1 MLDIKEIVT
10 KSVVDADNTLDTTE
24 IYDMLEYP
32 PDPNMGDIALP
43 CFKLSKKLK
52 KAPAMIAQQLLS
64 SLKSCEHIIKVE
76 VFSGYL
82 NFFLNKRRFIEEVIS
97 GVLKCGSDYGKG
109 GRGEGK
115 TVVIDFSAPNIAK
128 PFHVGHLRSTAIGNS
143 LYRIHQFMGYRA
155 IGINHLGD
163 WGTQFGKLIV
173 AYKKWGVKQEIENG
187 GVKAL
192 MALYVKFHDE
202 SEKDAALE
210 DEAREWFIR
219 MEKRDEEALSLWQW
233 IKDIS
238 MTEFKKVYELMG
250 VHFDSWAGESF
261 YNDSSFDVA
270 NELKNK
276 KLLKESEGAFLVELE
291 QFSLPHCL
299 ILKKDGGTL
308 YATRDIAAAIYR
320 KRTYDFESCIYVT
333 SAGQS
338 LHFEQWFKVVE
349 LMGYA
354 WAKNLKHVPFGT
366 VNLGGEKLSTR
377 KGNVVLL
384 ENIFDEA
391 IKKTEEIIASKSGD
405 LHDKEETARSI
416 GVGAVIFSDLFSN
429 RIKDVTFSWEE
440 ILDFDGE
447 TGPYVQYTHARAC
460 SVIKK
465 SGFEDNV
472 IFDVIILE
480 NSEEYDV
487 TKCLYEFPLRVE
499 QALDMLEPSVITR
512 YLIELARAFNRFYH
526 NHSILAAD
534 DELKKSRL
542 ALVKAVRT
550 VLSNGLWLIG
560 LKAPERVEK
569 WRGESVSF

>member
-1 MLDIKEIVT
+1 MLDIKEIVS
-10 KSVVDADNTLDTTE
+10 KSVVDTDNTLDITE

-52 KAPAMIAQQLLS
+52 KAPAMIAQQFLS
-64 SLKSCEHIIKVE
+64 SFKSCEHISKVE
-76 VFSGYL
+76 ALSGYL
-82 NFFLNKRRFIEEVIS
+82 NFFLNKRRFIEEVLS
-97 GVLKCGSDYGKG
+97 GVLNCGSDYGKS
-109 GRGEGK
+109 GRGKGK
-115 TVVIDFSAPNIAK
+115 TVVVDFSAPNIAK

-143 LYRIHQFMGYRA
+143 LYRIHQFMGYKA
-155 IGINHLGD
+155 VGINHLGD

-202 SEKDAALE
+202 SEKDTALE

-238 MTEFKKVYELMG
+238 LDEFKKVYELMG

-261 YNDSSFDVA
+261 YNDSSLDVA
-270 NELKNK
+270 NELKDK
-276 KLLKESEGAFLVELE
+276 KLLKESEGAFLVELD

-320 KRTYDFESCIYVT
+320 KKTYDFESCIYVT

-349 LMGYA
+349 LMGYT
-354 WAKNLKHVPFGT
+354 WAKSLKHVPFGT

-405 LHDKEETARSI
+405 LQDKEETARSI

-429 RIKDVTFSWEE
+429 RIKDVSFSWEE

-465 SGFEDNV
+465 SDFEDNV

-487 TKCLYEFPLRVE
+487 AKCLYEFPLRVE

-512 YLIELARAFNRFYH
+512 YLVELARAFNRFYH
-526 NHSILAAD
+526 NHSILAVD
-534 DELKKSRL
+534 EELKKSRL

-560 LKAPERVEK
+560 LKAPERV
-569 WRGESVSF
+569 

>member
-1 MLDIKEIVT
+1 MLDIKEIVS
-10 KSVVDADNTLDTTE
+10 KSVVDADNTLDITE

-52 KAPAMIAQQLLS
+52 KAPAMIAQQFLS
-64 SLKSCEHIIKVE
+64 SFKSCEHISKVE
-76 VFSGYL
+76 ALSGYL
-82 NFFLNKRRFIEEVIS
+82 NFFLNKRRFIEEVLS
-97 GVLKCGSDYGKG
+97 AVLNCGSDYGKS

-115 TVVIDFSAPNIAK
+115 TVVVDFSAPNIAK

-143 LYRIHQFMGYRA
+143 LYRIHQFMGYKA
-155 IGINHLGD
+155 VGINHLGD

-202 SEKDAALE
+202 SEKDTALE

-238 MTEFKKVYELMG
+238 LDEFKKVYELMG

-261 YNDSSFDVA
+261 YNDSSLDVA
-270 NELKNK
+270 DELRDK
-276 KLLKESEGAFLVELE
+276 KLLKESEGAFLVELD

-405 LHDKEETARSI
+405 LNDKEETARSI

-429 RIKDVTFSWEE
+429 RIKDVSFSWEE

-460 SVIKK
+460 SVMKK

-487 TKCLYEFPLRVE
+487 AKCLYEFPLRVE
-499 QALDMLEPSVITR
+499 QAFDMLEPSVITR
-512 YLIELARAFNRFYH
+512 YLVELARAFNRFYH
-526 NHSILAAD
+526 NHSILAVD
-534 DELKKSRL
+534 EELKKSRL

-560 LKAPERVEK
+560 LKAPERV
-569 WRGESVSF
+569 

>member
-1 MLDIKEIVT
+1 MLDIKEIVA
-10 KSVVDADNTLDTTE
+10 KSVVDADNTLDITE

-52 KAPAMIAQQLLS
+52 KAPAMIAQQFLS
-64 SLKSCEHIIKVE
+64 SFKSCEHISKVE
-76 VFSGYL
+76 ALSGYL
-82 NFFLNKRRFIEEVIS
+82 NFFLNKRRFIEEVLS
-97 GVLKCGSDYGKG
+97 GILNCGSDYGKS

-115 TVVIDFSAPNIAK
+115 TVVVDFSAPNIAK

-143 LYRIHQFMGYRA
+143 LYRIHQFMGYKA
-155 IGINHLGD
+155 VGINHLGD

-202 SEKDAALE
+202 SEKDTALE

-238 MTEFKKVYELMG
+238 LDEFKKVYELMG

-261 YNDSSFDVA
+261 YNDSSLDVA
-270 NELKNK
+270 DELRDK
-276 KLLKESEGAFLVELE
+276 KLLKESEGAFLVELD

-349 LMGYA
+349 LMGYT

-405 LHDKEETARSI
+405 LNDKEETARSI

-429 RIKDVTFSWEE
+429 RIKDVSFSWEE

-460 SVIKK
+460 SVMKK

-487 TKCLYEFPLRVE
+487 AKCLYEFPLRVE
-499 QALDMLEPSVITR
+499 QAFDMLEPSVITR
-512 YLIELARAFNRFYH
+512 YLVELARAFNRFYH
-526 NHSILAAD
+526 NHSILAVD
-534 DELKKSRL
+534 EELKKSRL

-560 LKAPERVEK
+560 LKAPERV
-569 WRGESVSF
+569 

>member
-10 KSVVDADNTLDTTE
+10 KLVVDADNTLDTTE

-76 VFSGYL
+76 AFSGYL

-97 GVLKCGSDYGKG
+97 GVLKSGSDYGKG

-202 SEKDAALE
+202 SEKDAVLE

-238 MTEFKKVYELMG
+238 MAEFKKVYELMG

-261 YNDSSFDVA
+261 YNDSSLDVA
-270 NELKNK
+270 NELKDK

-338 LHFEQWFKVVE
+338 LHFEQWFKVIE
-349 LMGYA
+349 LMGYD

-405 LHDKEETARSI
+405 LHDKGETARSI

-472 IFDVIILE
+472 IFNGIILE

-526 NHSILAAD
+526 NHSILSAD

-542 ALVKAVRT
+542 ALVQAVRT

-560 LKAPERVEK
+560 LKAPERV
-569 WRGESVSF
+569 

>member
-1 MLDIKEIVT
+1 MLDIKKIVA
-10 KSVVDADNTLDTTE
+10 KCVCGADNTLDTAE
-24 IYDMLEYP
+24 VYGMLEYP

-52 KAPAMIAQQLLS
+52 KAPVVIAQQLLG
-64 SLKSCEHIIKVE
+64 SLESCEYIKKAEAVA
-76 VFSGYL
+76 GYL
-82 NFFLNKRRFIEEVIS
+82 NFFLDTKRFIGEVLSVILS
-97 GVLKCGSDYGKG
+97 CGSDYGKSG
-109 GRGEGK
+109 LGEGK

-143 LYRIHQFMGYRA
+143 LYRIHKFMGYKA

-173 AYKKWGVKQEIENG
+173 AYKKWGNRLEVQNG

-192 MALYVKFHDE
+192 MALYVKFHEE
-202 SEKDAALE
+202 SEKDTSLE

-219 MEKRDEEALSLWQW
+219 MEKRDEEALFLWQW

-238 MTEFKKVYELMG
+238 LDEFKKVYDLMG

-261 YNDSSFDVA
+261 YNDKSLDVVL
-270 NELKNK
+270 ELKDK
-276 KLLKESEGAFLVELE
+276 QLLKESEGAHLVELE
-291 QFSLPHCL
+291 QFSLSPCM

-320 KRTYDFESCIYVT
+320 KKTYDFESCIYVT

-338 LHFEQWFKVVE
+338 LHFAQWFKVVE

-354 WAKNLKHVPFGT
+354 WAKDLKHVPFGT
-366 VNLGGEKLSTR
+366 VDLGGEKLSTR

-384 ENIFDEA
+384 EEIFDEA

-405 LHDKEETARSI
+405 LEDEEETARSI

-429 RIKDVTFSWEE
+429 RIKDVSFSWEE

-460 SVIKK
+460 SVLRK
-465 SGFEDNV
+465 SGMEDSISV
-472 IFDVIILE
+472 DSLMLD

-487 TKCLYEFPLRVE
+487 AKCLYEFPSKLE
-499 QALDMLEPSVITR
+499 QALEMLEPSVITR
-512 YLIELARAFNRFYH
+512 YLVELARVFNRFYH
-526 NHSILAAD
+526 NHSILSAD
-534 DELKKSRL
+534 EQLKKSRL
-542 ALVKAVRT
+542 ALVKAVRI

-560 LKAPERVEK
+560 LKAPERV
-569 WRGESVSF
+569 

>member
-1 MLDIKEIVT
+1 MLDIKEIVA
-10 KSVVDADNTLDTTE
+10 KSVVDADNTLDITE

-52 KAPAMIAQQLLS
+52 KAPAMIAQQFLS
-64 SLKSCEHIIKVE
+64 SFKSCEHISKVE
-76 VFSGYL
+76 ALSGYL
-82 NFFLNKRRFIEEVIS
+82 NFFLNKRRFIEEVLS
-97 GVLKCGSDYGKG
+97 GILNCGSDYGKS

-115 TVVIDFSAPNIAK
+115 TVVVDFSAPNIAK

-143 LYRIHQFMGYRA
+143 LYRIHQFMGYKA
-155 IGINHLGD
+155 VGINHLGD

-192 MALYVKFHDE
+192 MVLYVKFHDE
-202 SEKDAALE
+202 SEKDTALE

-238 MTEFKKVYELMG
+238 LDEFKKVYELMG

-261 YNDSSFDVA
+261 YNDSSLDVA
-270 NELKNK
+270 DELRDK
-276 KLLKESEGAFLVELE
+276 KLLKESEGAFLVELD

-349 LMGYA
+349 LMGYT

-405 LHDKEETARSI
+405 LNDKEETARSI

-429 RIKDVTFSWEE
+429 RIKDVSFSWEE

-460 SVIKK
+460 SVMKK

-487 TKCLYEFPLRVE
+487 AKCLYEFPLRVE
-499 QALDMLEPSVITR
+499 QAFDMLEPSVITR
-512 YLIELARAFNRFYH
+512 YLVELARAFNRFYH
-526 NHSILAAD
+526 NHSILAVD
-534 DELKKSRL
+534 EELKKSRL

-560 LKAPERVEK
+560 LKAPERV
-569 WRGESVSF
+569 

>member
-1 MLDIKEIVT
+1 MLDIKEIVS
-10 KSVVDADNTLDTTE
+10 KSVVDADNTLDITE

-52 KAPAMIAQQLLS
+52 KAPAMIAQQFLS
-64 SLKSCEHIIKVE
+64 SFKSCEHISKVE
-76 VFSGYL
+76 ALSGYL
-82 NFFLNKRRFIEEVIS
+82 NFFLNKRRFIEEVLS
-97 GVLKCGSDYGKG
+97 AVLNCGSDYGKS

-115 TVVIDFSAPNIAK
+115 TVVVDFSAPNIAK

-143 LYRIHQFMGYRA
+143 LYRIHQFMGYKA
-155 IGINHLGD
+155 VGINHLGD

-202 SEKDAALE
+202 SEKDTALE

-238 MTEFKKVYELMG
+238 LDEFKKVYELMG

-261 YNDSSFDVA
+261 YNDSSLDVA
-270 NELKNK
+270 DELKDK
-276 KLLKESEGAFLVELE
+276 KLLKESEGAFLVELD

-349 LMGYA
+349 LMGYT

-405 LHDKEETARSI
+405 LNDKEETARSI

-429 RIKDVTFSWEE
+429 RIKDVSFSWEE

-460 SVIKK
+460 SVMKK

-487 TKCLYEFPLRVE
+487 AKCLYEFPLRVE
-499 QALDMLEPSVITR
+499 QAFDMLEPSVITR
-512 YLIELARAFNRFYH
+512 YLVELARAFNRFYH
-526 NHSILAAD
+526 NHSILAVD
-534 DELKKSRL
+534 EELKKSRL

-560 LKAPERVEK
+560 LKAPERV
-569 WRGESVSF
+569 

>member
-1 MLDIKEIVT
+1 MLDIKEIVA
-10 KSVVDADNTLDTTE
+10 KSVVDADNTLDITE

-52 KAPAMIAQQLLS
+52 KAPAMIAQQFLS
-64 SLKSCEHIIKVE
+64 SFKSCEHISKVE
-76 VFSGYL
+76 ALSGYL
-82 NFFLNKRRFIEEVIS
+82 NFFLNKRRFIEEVLS
-97 GVLKCGSDYGKG
+97 AVLNCGSDYGKS

-115 TVVIDFSAPNIAK
+115 TVVVDFSAPNIAK

-143 LYRIHQFMGYRA
+143 LYRIHQFMGYKA
-155 IGINHLGD
+155 VGINHLGD

-202 SEKDAALE
+202 SEKDTALE

-238 MTEFKKVYELMG
+238 LDEFKKVYELMG

-261 YNDSSFDVA
+261 YNDSSLDVA
-270 NELKNK
+270 DELKDK
-276 KLLKESEGAFLVELE
+276 KLLKESEGAFLVELD

-349 LMGYA
+349 LMGYT

-405 LHDKEETARSI
+405 LNDKEETARSI

-429 RIKDVTFSWEE
+429 RIKDVSFSWEE

-460 SVIKK
+460 SVMKK

-487 TKCLYEFPLRVE
+487 AKCLYEFPLRVE
-499 QALDMLEPSVITR
+499 QAFDMLEPSVITR
-512 YLIELARAFNRFYH
+512 YLVELARAFNRFYH
-526 NHSILAAD
+526 NHSILAVD
-534 DELKKSRL
+534 EELKKSRL

-560 LKAPERVEK
+560 LKAPERV
-569 WRGESVSF
+569 

>member
-560 LKAPERVEK
+560 LKAPERV
-569 WRGESVSF
+569 

>member
-1 MLDIKEIVT
+1 MLDIKEIVA
-10 KSVVDADNTLDTTE
+10 KSVVDADNTLDITE

-52 KAPAMIAQQLLS
+52 KAPAMIAQQFLS
-64 SLKSCEHIIKVE
+64 SFKSCEHISKVE
-76 VFSGYL
+76 ALSGYL
-82 NFFLNKRRFIEEVIS
+82 NFFLNKRRFIEEVLS
-97 GVLKCGSDYGKG
+97 GILNCGSDYGKS

-115 TVVIDFSAPNIAK
+115 TVVVDFSAPNIAK

-143 LYRIHQFMGYRA
+143 LYRIHQFMGYKA
-155 IGINHLGD
+155 VGINHLGD

-202 SEKDAALE
+202 SEKDTALE

-238 MTEFKKVYELMG
+238 LDEFKKVYELMG

-261 YNDSSFDVA
+261 YNDSSLDVA
-270 NELKNK
+270 DELRDK
-276 KLLKESEGAFLVELE
+276 KLLKESEGAFLVELD

-405 LHDKEETARSI
+405 LNDKEETARSI

-429 RIKDVTFSWEE
+429 RIKDVSFSWEE

-460 SVIKK
+460 SVMKK

-487 TKCLYEFPLRVE
+487 AKCLYEFPLRVE
-499 QALDMLEPSVITR
+499 QAFDMLEPSVITR
-512 YLIELARAFNRFYH
+512 YLVELARAFNRFYH
-526 NHSILAAD
+526 NHSILAVD
-534 DELKKSRL
+534 EELKKSRL

-560 LKAPERVEK
+560 LKAPERV
-569 WRGESVSF
+569 

>member
-1 MLDIKEIVT
+1 MLDIKEIVS
-10 KSVVDADNTLDTTE
+10 KSVVDADNTLDITE

-52 KAPAMIAQQLLS
+52 KAPAMIAQQFLS
-64 SLKSCEHIIKVE
+64 SFKSCEHISKVE
-76 VFSGYL
+76 ALSGYL
-82 NFFLNKRRFIEEVIS
+82 NFFLNKRRFIEEVLS
-97 GVLKCGSDYGKG
+97 AVLNCGSDYGKS

-115 TVVIDFSAPNIAK
+115 TVVVDFSAPNIAK

-143 LYRIHQFMGYRA
+143 LYRIHQFMGYKA
-155 IGINHLGD
+155 VGINHLGD

-202 SEKDAALE
+202 SEKDTALE

-238 MTEFKKVYELMG
+238 LDEFKKVYELMG

-261 YNDSSFDVA
+261 YNDSSLDVA
-270 NELKNK
+270 DELRDK
-276 KLLKESEGAFLVELE
+276 KLLKESEGAFLVELD

-349 LMGYA
+349 LMGYT

-405 LHDKEETARSI
+405 LNDKEETARSI

-429 RIKDVTFSWEE
+429 RIKDVSFSWEE

-460 SVIKK
+460 SVMKK

-487 TKCLYEFPLRVE
+487 AKCLYEFPLRVE
-499 QALDMLEPSVITR
+499 QAFDMLEPSVITR
-512 YLIELARAFNRFYH
+512 YLVELARAFNRFYH
-526 NHSILAAD
+526 NHSILAVD
-534 DELKKSRL
+534 EELKKSRL

-560 LKAPERVEK
+560 LKAPERV
-569 WRGESVSF
+569 

>member
-1 MLDIKEIVT
+1 MLDIKEIVS
-10 KSVVDADNTLDTTE
+10 KSVVDTDNTLDITE

-52 KAPAMIAQQLLS
+52 KAPAMIAQQFLS
-64 SLKSCEHIIKVE
+64 SFKSCEHISKVE
-76 VFSGYL
+76 ALSGYL
-82 NFFLNKRRFIEEVIS
+82 NFFLNKRRFIEEVLS
-97 GVLKCGSDYGKG
+97 GVLNCGSDYGKS
-109 GRGEGK
+109 GRGKGK
-115 TVVIDFSAPNIAK
+115 TVVVDFSAPNIAK

-143 LYRIHQFMGYRA
+143 LYRIHQFMGYKA
-155 IGINHLGD
+155 VGINHLGD

-202 SEKDAALE
+202 SEKDTALE

-238 MTEFKKVYELMG
+238 LDEFKKVYELMG

-261 YNDSSFDVA
+261 YNDSSLDVA
-270 NELKNK
+270 NELKDK
-276 KLLKESEGAFLVELE
+276 KLLKESEGAFLVELD

-349 LMGYA
+349 LMGYT

-405 LHDKEETARSI
+405 LQDKEETARSI

-429 RIKDVTFSWEE
+429 RIKDVSFSWEE

-487 TKCLYEFPLRVE
+487 AKCLYEFPLRVE

-512 YLIELARAFNRFYH
+512 YLVELARAFNRFYH
-526 NHSILAAD
+526 NHSILAVD
-534 DELKKSRL
+534 EELKKSRL

-560 LKAPERVEK
+560 LKAPERV
-569 WRGESVSF
+569 

>member
-1 MLDIKEIVT
+1 MLDIKEIVA
-10 KSVVDADNTLDTTE
+10 KSVVDADNTLDITE

-52 KAPAMIAQQLLS
+52 KAPAMIAQQFLS
-64 SLKSCEHIIKVE
+64 SFKSCEHISKVE
-76 VFSGYL
+76 ALSGYL
-82 NFFLNKRRFIEEVIS
+82 NFFLNKRRFIEEVLS
-97 GVLKCGSDYGKG
+97 GVLNCGSDYGKS

-115 TVVIDFSAPNIAK
+115 IVVIDFSAPNIAK

-143 LYRIHQFMGYRA
+143 LYRIHQFMGYKA
-155 IGINHLGD
+155 VGINHLGD

-202 SEKDAALE
+202 SEKDTALE

-238 MTEFKKVYELMG
+238 LDEFKKVYELMG

-261 YNDSSFDVA
+261 YNDSSLDVA
-270 NELKNK
+270 DELRDK
-276 KLLKESEGAFLVELE
+276 KLLKESEGAFLVELD

-405 LHDKEETARSI
+405 LNDKEETARSI

-429 RIKDVTFSWEE
+429 RIKDVSFSWEE

-460 SVIKK
+460 SVMKK

-487 TKCLYEFPLRVE
+487 AKCLYEFPLRVE
-499 QALDMLEPSVITR
+499 QAFDMLEPSVITR
-512 YLIELARAFNRFYH
+512 YLVELARAFNRFYH
-526 NHSILAAD
+526 NHSILAVD
-534 DELKKSRL
+534 EELKKSRL

-560 LKAPERVEK
+560 LKAPERV
-569 WRGESVSF
+569 